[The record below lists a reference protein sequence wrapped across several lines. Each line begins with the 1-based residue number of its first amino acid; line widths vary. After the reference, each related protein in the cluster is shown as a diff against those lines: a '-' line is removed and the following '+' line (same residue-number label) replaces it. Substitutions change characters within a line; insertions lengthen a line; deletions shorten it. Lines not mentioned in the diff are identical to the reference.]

1 MITDSQHGFRKGRSC
16 LTNLLEFLDKV
27 TGCIDTG
34 ENVDIVFLDFAK
46 AFDKVR
52 PHKRLILKMSN
63 HGIRGKILDWITE
76 WLKGRKQ
83 KVGIRCV
90 LSDWVEVLS
99 GVSQGSVLGP
109 LLFLI

>member
-1 MITDSQHGFRKGRSC
+1 MPANQSILKILWVYRFCSLS
-16 LTNLLEFLDKV
+16 
-27 TGCIDTG
+27 

-46 AFDKVR
+46 AFAKAFDKV
-52 PHKRLILKMSN
+52 PHKRLIMKMSN

-83 KVGIRCV
+83 KVGIRGV

-99 GVSQGSVLGP
+99 GVPQGSVLSP
-109 LLFLI
+109 LLFLIYINDRVWYR